1 MHTEVDHSGDNPAML
16 VFITC
21 WGFCHATHLPTPTGF
36 GKLFAFSVNDKL
48 LMWSPLT
55 SPFTTFAD
63 GPTLQEERKWR
74 QKQEERRRQEEE
86 AHLSNVRILFFDH
99 LTRLICRPWL
109 KHIRTYICQ
118 REHSGSTCNNWQCYG
133 HHGSSA
139 RKRKTAVRYLQCP
152 WWGSVITSTQGT
164 TIRLHPEQGF
174 ICSQY

>member
-1 MHTEVDHSGDNPAML
+1 
-16 VFITC
+16 
-21 WGFCHATHLPTPTGF
+21 LPTPTGF

-109 KHIRTYICQ
+109 KHIRTYINMLLFPS
-118 REHSGSTCNNWQCYG
+118 ETVAFGVA
-133 HHGSSA
+133 HHA
-139 RKRKTAVRYLQCP
+139 TTPAINRK
-152 WWGSVITSTQGT
+152 
-164 TIRLHPEQGF
+164 
-174 ICSQY
+174 